1 MNCIERYIER
11 NATLFPDK
19 TAIVC
24 DGEHCTYSMLQER
37 ISRKAA
43 ALQEAGCREGQ
54 IVCLRALPTVDYL
67 VDYFAYH
74 VAGCVVAP
82 LEKDLPEASFQK
94 IADELCPHSVPKGSA
109 DILYTTGTTGR
120 SKGVI
125 ISHDAIIA
133 DAENLIDGQGFSHDL
148 AFVVNGP
155 LNHIGSLS
163 KLYPLMMLGAT
174 AIIVDGLKDLN
185 RFFDAFQYPAPK
197 MATFLVPASIRM
209 LLQFGS
215 AQLAALADKMD
226 FIETG
231 AAAISQADMAALC
244 RLLPNTRLYNTY
256 ASTETGIISTYNY
269 NDGKCVAGCLGRP
282 MKHSQIIITDKGLIA
297 CKGRTLMTGYL
308 GANQCSMF
316 NGQCSMVNGQC
327 SMVNGQCSMVNG
339 QWSMVNGQCSM
350 FNGQCSMVNGQCSM
364 FNGQCSMFN
373 GQCSMVNG
381 QCSMVNT
388 VYTSDM
394 GMLDADGMLHLTGRE
409 DDVINVGGF
418 KVAPTEVEDAA
429 LAFPDV
435 EDCVCVPVDHI
446 ITGKA
451 LKLLVVMKD
460 DKSLDRKALALHLKT
475 RLEPYKIPMLYSQ
488 VDKVERTFNG
498 KINRKHY
505 IQSAG

>member
-1 MNCIERYIER
+1 MNIEHKTMTIERYIER

-82 LEKDLPEASFQK
+82 LEKGLPEASFQK

-209 LLQFGS
+209 LLQFGT

-244 RLLPNTRLYNTY
+244 RLLPTTRLYNTY

-297 CKGRTLMTGYL
+297 CKGRTLMTGYV
-308 GANQCSMF
+308 GDNQCSMVNGQCSMVNGQWSMF

-327 SMVNGQCSMVNG
+327 SMVNGQRSMV
-339 QWSMVNGQCSM
+339 
-350 FNGQCSMVNGQCSM
+350 
-364 FNGQCSMFN
+364 N

-381 QCSMVNT
+381 QCSMVDT

-435 EDCVCVPVDHI
+435 EDCVCIPVDHI

-460 DKSLDRKALALHLKT
+460 GKALDRKALALHLKT

-505 IQSAG
+505 LNPAQ

>member
-1 MNCIERYIER
+1 MMTIERYIER
-11 NATLFPDK
+11 NATLYPDK

-24 DGEHCTYSMLQER
+24 DGDHCTYSMLHER
-37 ISRKAA
+37 ISQKAA
-43 ALQEAGCREGQ
+43 ALQEAGYREGQ

-67 VDYFAYH
+67 VAYFAYH

-94 IADELCPHSVPKGSA
+94 IADELCPHTVPRGSA

-125 ISHDAIIA
+125 VSHDAIIA

-231 AAAISQADMAALC
+231 AAAISQTDMAALC
-244 RLLPNTRLYNTY
+244 RLLPKTRLYNTY

-269 NDGKCVAGCLGRP
+269 NDGKCIAGCLGRP
-282 MKHSQIIITDKGLIA
+282 MKHSEIIITDKGLIA

-308 GANQCSMF
+308 GDN
-316 NGQCSMVNGQC
+316 
-327 SMVNGQCSMVNG
+327 QCSMVNG
-339 QWSMVNGQCSM
+339 QWSMVNGQWSM
-350 FNGQCSMVNGQCSM
+350 VNVQCSMVD
-364 FNGQCSMFN
+364 
-373 GQCSMVNG
+373 
-381 QCSMVNT
+381 T

-435 EDCVCVPVDHI
+435 EDCVCIPVDHI

-460 DKSLDRKALALHLKT
+460 GKALDRKALALHLKT

-488 VDKVERTFNG
+488 VEKVERTFNG

-505 IQSAG
+505 LQSAQ

>member
-11 NATLFPDK
+11 NATLYPDK

-24 DGEHCTYSMLQER
+24 DGEHCIYSMLQER

-94 IADELCPHSVPKGSA
+94 IADELCPHTVPKGSA

-209 LLQFGS
+209 LLQFGA

-244 RLLPNTRLYNTY
+244 RLLPTTRLYNTY

-308 GANQCSMF
+308 GDNQCSMF
-316 NGQCSMVNGQC
+316 NGQCSMVNVQC
-327 SMVNGQCSMVNG
+327 SMF
-339 QWSMVNGQCSM
+339 NGQCSM
-350 FNGQCSMVNGQCSM
+350 FNGQCSMVNGQW
-364 FNGQCSMFN
+364 
-373 GQCSMVNG
+373 SMVNG

-429 LAFPDV
+429 LAFPALAFPDV
-435 EDCVCVPVDHI
+435 EDCVCIPVDHI

-460 DKSLDRKALALHLKT
+460 GKSLDRKALALHLKT

-505 IQSAG
+505 LNPAG

>member
-1 MNCIERYIER
+1 MNSIERYIER
-11 NATLFPDK
+11 NATLYPDK

-24 DGEHCTYSMLQER
+24 DGEHCTYSMLHER
-37 ISRKAA
+37 ISQKAA
-43 ALQEAGCREGQ
+43 ALQEAGYREGQ

-94 IADELCPHSVPKGSA
+94 IAHELCPHTVPKGSA

-155 LNHIGSLS
+155 LNHIGRLS

-209 LLQFGS
+209 LLQFGA

-231 AAAISQADMAALC
+231 AAAISQADMEALC

-297 CKGRTLMTGYL
+297 CKGRTLMTGYV
-308 GANQCSMF
+308 GDNQW
-316 NGQCSMVNGQC
+316 SMVLATPHSQRE
-327 SMVNGQCSMVNG
+327 NG
-339 QWSMVNGQCSM
+339 QWSMVDI
-350 FNGQCSMVNGQCSM
+350 
-364 FNGQCSMFN
+364 
-373 GQCSMVNG
+373 
-381 QCSMVNT
+381 

-435 EDCVCVPVDHI
+435 EDCVCIPVDHI

-460 DKSLDRKALALHLKT
+460 GKALDRKALALHLKT

-505 IQSAG
+505 ALVI

>member
-1 MNCIERYIER
+1 MNSIERYIER
-11 NATLFPDK
+11 NATLYPDK

-43 ALQEAGCREGQ
+43 ALQAAGCREGQ
-54 IVCLRALPTVDYL
+54 IVCLRALPTTDYL

-197 MATFLVPASIRM
+197 MATFLVPANIRM
-209 LLQFGS
+209 LLQFGA

-244 RLLPNTRLYNTY
+244 RLLPKTRLYNTY

-308 GANQCSMF
+308 GDPKLSI
-316 NGQCSMVNGQC
+316 VNYQL
-327 SMVNGQCSMVNG
+327 SI
-339 QWSMVNGQCSM
+339 
-350 FNGQCSMVNGQCSM
+350 
-364 FNGQCSMFN
+364 
-373 GQCSMVNG
+373 
-381 QCSMVNT
+381 

-394 GMLDADGMLHLTGRE
+394 GLLDAEGMLHLTGRE

-435 EDCVCVPVDHI
+435 EDCVCIPVDHI

-460 DKSLDRKALALHLKT
+460 GKALDRKALALHLKT
-475 RLEPYKIPMLYSQ
+475 RLEAYKIPMLYSQ
-488 VDKVERTFNG
+488 IDKVERTFNG

-505 IQSAG
+505 IQSAR

>member
-54 IVCLRALPTVDYL
+54 IVCLRALPTTDYL

-327 SMVNGQCSMVNG
+327 SMVNGQCSM
-339 QWSMVNGQCSM
+339 
-350 FNGQCSMVNGQCSM
+350 

>member
-1 MNCIERYIER
+1 MMTIERYIER
-11 NATLFPDK
+11 NATLYPDK

-24 DGEHCTYSMLQER
+24 DGDHCTYSMLHER
-37 ISRKAA
+37 ISQKAA
-43 ALQEAGCREGQ
+43 ALQEAGYREGQ
-54 IVCLRALPTVDYL
+54 IVCLRALPTTDYL
-67 VDYFAYH
+67 VDYFAFH

-94 IADELCPHSVPKGSA
+94 IADELCPHTVPKGSA

-125 ISHDAIIA
+125 VSHDAIIA

-209 LLQFGS
+209 LLQFGA
-215 AQLAALADKMD
+215 AQMAALADKMD

-231 AAAISQADMAALC
+231 AAAISQADMEALC

-282 MKHSQIIITDKGLIA
+282 MKHSEIIITDKGLIA
-297 CKGRTLMTGYL
+297 CKGRTLMTGYV
-308 GANQCSMF
+308 GDNQCSMVLATPHS
-316 NGQCSMVNGQC
+316 QRE
-327 SMVNGQCSMVNG
+327 NG
-339 QWSMVNGQCSM
+339 QWSMVDI
-350 FNGQCSMVNGQCSM
+350 
-364 FNGQCSMFN
+364 
-373 GQCSMVNG
+373 
-381 QCSMVNT
+381 

-435 EDCVCVPVDHI
+435 EDCVCIPVDHI

-460 DKSLDRKALALHLKT
+460 GKALDRKALALHLKT

>member
-1 MNCIERYIER
+1 MTIMNSIERYIER
-11 NATLFPDK
+11 NATLYPDK

-43 ALQEAGCREGQ
+43 ALQAAGCREGQ
-54 IVCLRALPTVDYL
+54 IVCLRALPTTDYL

-197 MATFLVPASIRM
+197 MATFLVPANIRM
-209 LLQFGS
+209 LLQFGA

-244 RLLPNTRLYNTY
+244 RLLPKTRLYNTY

-308 GANQCSMF
+308 GDPKLSI
-316 NGQCSMVNGQC
+316 VNYQL
-327 SMVNGQCSMVNG
+327 SI
-339 QWSMVNGQCSM
+339 
-350 FNGQCSMVNGQCSM
+350 
-364 FNGQCSMFN
+364 
-373 GQCSMVNG
+373 
-381 QCSMVNT
+381 

-394 GMLDADGMLHLTGRE
+394 GLLDAEGMLHLTGRE

-435 EDCVCVPVDHI
+435 EDCVCIPVDHI

-460 DKSLDRKALALHLKT
+460 GKALDRKALALHLKT
-475 RLEPYKIPMLYSQ
+475 RLEAYKIPMLYSQ
-488 VDKVERTFNG
+488 IDKVERTFNG

-505 IQSAG
+505 IQSAR